1 MQSKISP
8 GFADRLSTQAEA
20 KKALLAK
27 FKPKTAVT
35 APEGA
40 LTRDQLKAQER
51 EAARLARAEEKARQE
66 EERRQQQT
74 QRAAAAL
81 ADVQAA
87 LEAKRAER
95 KDRKAA
101 AKEEARLRKELKRV

>member
-8 GFADRLSTQAEA
+8 GFADRLTTQAEA

-27 FKPKTAVT
+27 FKPKAAVV

-40 LTRDQLKAQER
+40 LTRDQIKAQER
-51 EAARLARAEEKARQE
+51 EATRQARAEDKIRQE
-66 EERRQQQT
+66 EERRAQQT
-74 QRAAAAL
+74 QRAASAL
-81 ADVQAA
+81 AEVQVA

-101 AKEEARLRKELKRV
+101 AKEEARLRRQLKRA

>member
-27 FKPKTAVT
+27 FKPKAAVT

-40 LTRDQLKAQER
+40 LTRDQLRAQER
-51 EAARLARAEEKARQE
+51 EAARLARAEEKARQDE
-66 EERRQQQT
+66 
-74 QRAAAAL
+74 
-81 ADVQAA
+81 
-87 LEAKRAER
+87 
-95 KDRKAA
+95 
-101 AKEEARLRKELKRV
+101 

>member
-1 MQSKISP
+1 MNSKISP
-8 GFADRLSTQAEA
+8 GFADRLSTQADA

-27 FKPKTAVT
+27 FKPKEAVQ

-51 EAARLARAEEKARQE
+51 EAMRQARAEEKLRQE
-66 EERRQQQT
+66 EERRAQQT
-74 QRAAAAL
+74 QRAASAL
-81 ADVQAA
+81 AEVQSA

-101 AKEEARLRKELKRV
+101 AKEEARLRRQLKRA

>member
-1 MQSKISP
+1 MQSKIAPNFS
-8 GFADRLSTQAEA
+8 DRLSTQAEA

-27 FKPKTAVT
+27 FKPKAAVT

-40 LTRDQLKAQER
+40 LTRDQIKAQER
-51 EAARLARAEEKARQE
+51 DAARAQRAEEKARQE

-74 QRAAAAL
+74 QRAASAL

-101 AKEEARLRKELKRV
+101 AKADARLRRELKRS

>member
-8 GFADRLSTQAEA
+8 GFADRLSAQAEA

-27 FKPKTAVT
+27 FKPKATVT

-40 LTRDQLKAQER
+40 LTRDQIKAQER
-51 EAARLARAEEKARQE
+51 ESLRQARADEKARQE
-66 EERRQQQT
+66 EERRAQQT
-74 QRAAAAL
+74 QRAASAL
-81 ADVQAA
+81 AEVQAA

-101 AKEEARLRKELKRV
+101 AKEEARLRRQLKRA

>member
-8 GFADRLSTQAEA
+8 GFADRLTTQAEA

-27 FKPKTAVT
+27 FKPKAAVA

-40 LTRDQLKAQER
+40 LTRDQIKAQER
-51 EAARLARAEEKARQE
+51 EATRQARAEEKARQE
-66 EERRQQQT
+66 EERRSQQT
-74 QRAAAAL
+74 QRAASAL
-81 ADVQAA
+81 ADAQAV

-95 KDRKAA
+95 KDRKSA
-101 AKEEARLRKELKRV
+101 AKEEARLRRQLKRA

>member
-1 MQSKISP
+1 MQTKISP
-8 GFADRLSTQAEA
+8 GFADRLTTQAEA

-27 FKPKTAVT
+27 FKPKAAVS

-40 LTRDQLKAQER
+40 LTRDQIKAQER
-51 EAARLARAEEKARQE
+51 EALRLQRAEEKARQE
-66 EERRQQQT
+66 EQRRAQQT
-74 QRAAAAL
+74 QRAASAL
-81 ADVQAA
+81 ADVQAQ

-101 AKEEARLRKELKRV
+101 AKEEARLRRQLKRA

>member
-27 FKPKTAVT
+27 FKPKAAVA

-51 EAARLARAEEKARQE
+51 EATRLARAEDKARQE
-66 EERRQQQT
+66 EERRAQQT
-74 QRAAAAL
+74 QRAASAL
-81 ADVQAA
+81 AEVQAA

-101 AKEEARLRKELKRV
+101 AKEEARLRRQIKRA

>member
-27 FKPKTAVT
+27 FKPKATVA

-40 LTRDQLKAQER
+40 LTRDQIKAQER
-51 EAARLARAEEKARQE
+51 EAMRKTRAEEKARQE
-66 EERRQQQT
+66 EERRAQQT
-74 QRAAAAL
+74 QRAASVL
-81 ADVQAA
+81 AEAQAA

-101 AKEEARLRKELKRV
+101 AKEEARLRRQLKRA

>member
-1 MQSKISP
+1 MQSKIAPNFS
-8 GFADRLSTQAEA
+8 DRLSTQAEA

-27 FKPKTAVT
+27 FKPKAAVS

-40 LTRDQLKAQER
+40 LTRDQIKSQER
-51 EAARLARAEEKARQE
+51 DAARAQRAEEKARQE

-74 QRAAAAL
+74 QRAASAL
-81 ADVQAA
+81 ADVQSA
-87 LEAKRAER
+87 LEAKRNER

-101 AKEEARLRKELKRV
+101 AKADARARREGKKG

>member
-1 MQSKISP
+1 MQTKISP
-8 GFADRLSTQAEA
+8 GFADRLTNQAEA

-27 FKPKTAVT
+27 FKPKATVA

-40 LTRDQLKAQER
+40 LTRDQIKAQER
-51 EAARLARAEEKARQE
+51 DDARKARAAEKARQE
-66 EERRQQQT
+66 EERRSQQT
-74 QRAAAAL
+74 QRAASAL
-81 ADVQAA
+81 ADVQSA

-101 AKEEARLRKELKRV
+101 AKEEARLRRQLKRA